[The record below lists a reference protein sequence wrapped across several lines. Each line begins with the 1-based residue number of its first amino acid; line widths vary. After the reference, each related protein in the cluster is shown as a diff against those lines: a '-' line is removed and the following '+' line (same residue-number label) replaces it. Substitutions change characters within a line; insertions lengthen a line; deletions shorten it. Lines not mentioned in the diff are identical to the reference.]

1 MNAAPV
7 IQVSVAANVGPSV
20 ATGAAPGTNPATA
33 ANATS
38 AAGVAS
44 ANASDGGPS
53 FAGALIAAGAKSS
66 RKAAA
71 AKTADDRQPGGALP
85 VAGNQPPPA
94 PVPQAVLG
102 AAAALQTA
110 ASTNA
115 TSGGSADGAGSED
128 GTVNALASAAMQITG
143 RTALPTASVTFDE
156 TGVTSAPGTASPGA
170 GALSE
175 AGVSPQTGAFKNLL
189 GLPAATTGQ
198 ASASAAAV
206 AGKTAATGWNGST
219 PPPAATAQARDAA
232 RDTVRKAGSA
242 AAETGNTTDGDS
254 PLSGVSADAP
264 GMAAVASAAIAA
276 AADVSRAPPTI
287 SAASS
292 RATSSAAAV
301 EGEADDS
308 DTASSLSAQGAAS
321 ASGIAAEAA
330 SVAAI
335 AALPT
340 AAVAANADSAA
351 LSLAASSDKHS
362 HGAAD
367 LSTLGSAAGD
377 AAAGLSQVSS
387 NWAAGGP
394 VAATSTPTLQV
405 HASVDSDEFSQ
416 GLADRVSW
424 MVNSGVNNAKLQ
436 VNPPQL
442 GPIELSIS
450 VQGNQAQVSM
460 TTHSAV
466 TRDALEASSPQLRE
480 MLGAQGFGQV
490 SVDISQRSFQDR
502 SAYTPPYD
510 RASSGD
516 RGAAATPA
524 VAATAASTP
533 RSSLGA
539 LDAYA

>member
-1 MNAAPV
+1 
-7 IQVSVAANVGPSV
+7 
-20 ATGAAPGTNPATA
+20 
-33 ANATS
+33 
-38 AAGVAS
+38 
-44 ANASDGGPS
+44 
-53 FAGALIAAGAKSS
+53 LIAAGAKSS
-66 RKAAA
+66 RKTAA
-71 AKTADDRQPGGALP
+71 AKTADDGQPGGALP

-102 AAAALQTA
+102 AAAALQTV

-115 TSGGSADGAGSED
+115 TSGGSADGADSED

-143 RTALPTASVTFDE
+143 RTGLPTASVTFDE

-206 AGKTAATGWNGST
+206 AEKTAATGWNGST
-219 PPPAATAQARDAA
+219 PSPAAQAQARDAA
-232 RDTVRKAGSA
+232 RDTVRKADSA
-242 AAETGNTTDGDS
+242 AAETGNTTDDDDS

-264 GMAAVASAAIAA
+264 GTAVTSAAIAA

-287 SAASS
+287 SAAPS

-387 NWAAGGP
+387 NSAAGGS
-394 VAATSTPTLQV
+394 VAPTSTPTLQV

-416 GLADRVSW
+416 GLSDRVSW

-516 RGAAATPA
+516 RSAAATSA